1 MSSLILIFNGA
12 LNRLLLMFQ
21 LVCIQFIALY
31 GRIKIRA
38 VYSFRTY
45 VSEIKER
52 GNTALLKP
60 VVS

>member
-1 MSSLILIFNGA
+1 MSSLILIFNGV
-12 LNRLLLMFQ
+12 LNRLLLVFQ
-21 LVCIQFIALY
+21 SVCIQFIALY

-38 VYSFRTY
+38 VHSFITY